1 MRTDPRYGPG
11 RTPGLRCLCGAPA
24 GAVRKGH
31 GSCAK
36 CHARQ
41 RWHKHLR
48 RPQDRG
54 DQ

>member
-1 MRTDPRYGPG
+1 MRTDPRYGAG
-11 RTPGLRCLCGAPA
+11 SGGLRCLCGAPA
-24 GAVRKGH
+24 GTVRRGR

-36 CHARQ
+36 CHARA
-41 RWHKHLR
+41 RWQKRLR